1 MQKIDKQNNMKNSN
15 LQDIVLDMKL
25 NQMDQKIVK
34 KSVEY

>member
-1 MQKIDKQNNMKNSN
+1 MQNIDKQNNMKNSN

-34 KSVEY
+34 KFVEY

>member
-1 MQKIDKQNNMKNSN
+1 MHNIDKQNNMKNSN

-34 KSVEY
+34 KFVEY